1 MSFTPA
7 QILSFSQRTK
17 KSIFEENRKL
27 ASEVFAEMASQIQG
41 GSRPDIFSRHGYVA
55 DLVSA
60 LLLCRQG
67 KFQEALFSFMNHEGS
82 IGYHN
87 QKAFTDN
94 KIFFPAFPKSGS
106 TYVADFFAFYYNL
119 KPRKGIDHTQHTP
132 FHYSLFWVSRGA
144 EQDNSIIES
153 HGYSDPT
160 LLYILMDKK
169 FKIVFQVRNIFG
181 ALESIME
188 SNMPWRL
195 ANHDSSF
202 GYPYFDS
209 KTRVPMNSTPDP
221 VALRTH
227 AIMKHA
233 AGYCTLFASW
243 FHAHKR
249 INFPIMTYELL
260 RANENLYFRT
270 LLRCLD
276 GGVDEAR
283 LAATLGKINAKKTNA
298 PQALRINKTNRPTY
312 GEFNDEQKAMVRAY
326 YQNFPGVNF
335 KLIDPEYDG

>member
-1 MSFTPA
+1 
-7 QILSFSQRTK
+7 
-17 KSIFEENRKL
+17 
-27 ASEVFAEMASQIQG
+27 
-41 GSRPDIFSRHGYVA
+41 
-55 DLVSA
+55 
-60 LLLCRQG
+60 
-67 KFQEALFSFMNHEGS
+67 MN
-82 IGYHN
+82 
-87 QKAFTDN
+87 
-94 KIFFPAFPKSGS
+94 
-106 TYVADFFAFYYNL
+106 
-119 KPRKGIDHTQHTP
+119 
-132 FHYSLFWVSRGA
+132 
-144 EQDNSIIES
+144 
-153 HGYSDPT
+153 
-160 LLYILMDKK
+160 KK

-221 VALRTH
+221 VARRTH

-260 RANENLYFRT
+260 RADENLYFRT

-298 PQALRINKTNRPTY
+298 PQGLRINKANRLTY